1 MSRSAG
7 LKNFAKGMAFLSPWL
22 IGFTAFT
29 LVPVGLSLY
38 FSLCDYSTGTRA
50 PIFRGLENYRALGA
64 DPEFWRTLRNTFA
77 YAAMALPAGVVV
89 SLGLAVLLNAK
100 VPGQGVYRTII
111 FLPSLVPAVALAM
124 IWMWILNPR
133 DGPVNRGL
141 MAVGLP
147 GPGWLSSAEWVKPAL
162 ALISL
167 WGVGHTVVI
176 YLAGLQDVPR
186 ELYEAAEI
194 DGAGSWR
201 RLWNVTLPTLS
212 PVIYFNL
219 IMALITTFQFFAL
232 PQIVAPGGR
241 PARAAYFYTM
251 YLYDK
256 AFNYV
261 DMGYASAMAWVLL
274 LIILALT
281 GLAFW
286 TSRRWVHYQS

>member
-1 MSRSAG
+1 MSRRAE

-50 PIFRGLENYRALGA
+50 PIFRGMENYRNLAA
-64 DPEFWRTLRNTFA
+64 DPEFWRSLRNTFA

-100 VPGQGVYRTII
+100 VPGQAVYRTIV
-111 FLPSLVPAVALAM
+111 FLPSLVPAVAMAM
-124 IWMWILNPR
+124 IWMWILSPR
-133 DGPVNRGL
+133 DGPVNGAL
-141 MAVGLP
+141 AAVGIP

-162 ALISL
+162 ALISV

-194 DGAGSWR
+194 DGAGPWR

-219 IMALITTFQFFAL
+219 VMALITTFQFFAL

-241 PARAAYFYTM
+241 PARSAYFYTM

-256 AFNYV
+256 AFNYM

-286 TSRRWVHYQS
+286 TSRRWVHYQN